1 MIKKKIMIKGTC
13 RGEISFARLRKAIF
27 LLLTLFLFSPTTL
40 YSQELT
46 TPPPYGGGG
55 QGGEALSLRS
65 CLERGLENNYSLRI
79 TRNEEQVSKNNA
91 TLGNAGYLP
100 TLDFSAGY
108 SGSLENTTAK
118 VRDTGETVKQNGIF
132 DQTVNA
138 GVNLNWTLFDGFN
151 ITANYQKLKELERQG
166 ETNTRIAIEDL
177 IASLAAEYYNYV
189 QQKIRLQNFRYA
201 VSLSK
206 ERLRIVEER
215 YHIGNFSRLDY
226 QQAKVDFNAD
236 SAKYMKQQEL
246 LHTSR
251 IQLNEL
257 MANKDVDQPL
267 TIEDSVIRVKTD
279 LRFGELW
286 DATLRTNASL
296 LWAEQNNRLAQLD
309 YKKVLSRNYPYLRM
323 NTGYGYTFN
332 KYDVNA
338 NSQRGNLGLNFGVT
352 VGFNIFDGNRRR
364 EKNNARIA
372 IKNARLQRE
381 QLEQGLKA
389 DLSNLWQAYQ
399 NNIEMLNL
407 ERQNLVAAKENHEI
421 AMERYMLGNLSGI
434 EMREAQKS
442 LLDAEERILSAEY
455 DTKLCEISLLQ
466 ISGKITRYLE

>member
-1 MIKKKIMIKGTC
+1 MKHIVLIFI
-13 RGEISFARLRKAIF
+13 AIVCTAPG
-27 LLLTLFLFSPTTL
+27 LYAQPAPTYTLK
-40 YSQELT
+40 
-46 TPPPYGGGG
+46 
-55 QGGEALSLRS
+55 S
-65 CLERGLENNYSLRI
+65 CLEQGLLNNYSLRI
-79 TRNEEQVSKNNA
+79 VRNEEQVSKNNA

-100 TLDFSAGY
+100 TLDLSAGY
-108 SGSLENTTAK
+108 KGTIDNTETKA
-118 VRDTGETVKQNGIF
+118 RATGETTKDNGVF
-132 DQTVNA
+132 DQTLDA
-138 GVNLNWTLFDGFN
+138 GINLNWTIFDGFN
-151 ITANYQKLKELERQG
+151 ITANYQRLKELERQG

-177 IASLAAEYYNYV
+177 IANIAAEYYNYV
-189 QQKIRLQNFRYA
+189 QQKIRLKNFRYA

-236 SAKYMKQQEL
+236 SAQYMKQQEL

-257 MANKDVDQPL
+257 MANKDVDQPFIIQDSLINVTASLNFEELWNATL
-267 TIEDSVIRVKTD
+267 TI
-279 LRFGELW
+279 
-286 DATLRTNASL
+286 NASL
-296 LWAEQNNRLAQLD
+296 LRAEQNNTLARLD
-309 YKKVLSRNYPYLRM
+309 YKKVGSRDYPYVKM
-323 NTGYGYTFN
+323 NGGYGYTLN
-332 KYDVNA
+332 KYDISA
-338 NSQRGNLGLNFGVT
+338 NSRRSNLGLNFGVT
-352 VGFNIFDGNRRR
+352 VGFNLFDGNRRR
-364 EKNNARIA
+364 ERKNARIA
-372 IKNARLQRE
+372 VQNARLERE
-381 QLEQGLKA
+381 QLEQALRA

-399 NNIEMLNL
+399 NNLQMLNL

-466 ISGKITRYLE
+466 ISGKVARYME

>member
-1 MIKKKIMIKGTC
+1 MINKRTMLSPIYKGKTAHA
-13 RGEISFARLRKAIF
+13 RRYKTAFLSF
-27 LLLTLFLFSPTTL
+27 TLFLFCPLLHSQGPLTRPSAPPTPVNGTF
-40 YSQELT
+40 LT
-46 TPPPYGGGG
+46 
-55 QGGEALSLRS
+55 LRS
-65 CLERGLENNYSLRI
+65 CLQQGLENNYSLRI
-79 TRNEEQVSKNNA
+79 VRNEEQVSKNNA

-100 TLDFSAGY
+100 TLDLSAGY
-108 SGSLENTTAK
+108 NGSLDNTTAK
-118 VRDTGETVKQNGIF
+118 VRATGETVKQNGVF
-132 DQTVNA
+132 DQTLNA
-138 GVNLNWTLFDGFN
+138 GINLNWTLFDGFN
-151 ITANYQKLKELERQG
+151 ITTNYRKLKELERQG

-177 IASLAAEYYNYV
+177 IADLAAEYYNYV

-246 LHTSR
+246 LHTLR

-257 MANKDVDQPL
+257 MANRDVDQPVW
-267 TIEDSVIRVKTD
+267 IEDSVIQVKTD
-279 LRFGELW
+279 LVFSDLW
-286 DATLRTNASL
+286 NATLQANASL
-296 LWAEQNNRLAQLD
+296 LRAEQDNTLARLD
-309 YKKVLSRNYPYLRM
+309 YKKVLSRNYPYVRM

-338 NSQRGNLGLNFGVT
+338 NRQRSNLGLNFGVT
-352 VGFNIFDGNRRR
+352 LGFNLFDGNRRR
-364 EKNNARIA
+364 ERNNARIA

-381 QLEQGLKA
+381 QLEQSLKA
-389 DLSNLWQAYQ
+389 DLSNLWQAYR
-399 NNIEMLNL
+399 NNIEMLKL